1 MLRLGNR
8 RGPSVRL
15 LRTLQYDRKRRIFH
29 CVALRFIYTRSF
41 KLFISIG
48 YCLHSPLYNVY
59 HVACPYGVGEDT
71 ISHTRNRT
79 WSSQTLQHTP
89 TYEAQYLS
97 SKAPHTQVGQ
107 YLSSKVPHGSE
118 PYLAVTLHPHV
129 YTDRISSSK
138 CGSCLFTISDCLSWR
153 QLRTLM
159 HITNNA
165 STRNMIPENMRN
177 PQRSANPYRTTA

>member
-118 PYLAVTLHPHV
+118 PYLAVTLHLTYIGPYLVIEVRVLADYHQRFPPMAAAPHPDA
-129 YTDRISSSK
+129 YTK
-138 CGSCLFTISDCLSWR
+138 
-153 QLRTLM
+153 
-159 HITNNA
+159 
-165 STRNMIPENMRN
+165 
-177 PQRSANPYRTTA
+177 